1 MNMTTS
7 IDNIPMKT
15 NRNEVISDDS
25 DDPMVK
31 DILNEFEQE
40 LTNQEPIQNEKPKYI
55 INNSPPPPIKPA
67 PIQNKSSNYSYYNE
81 EFIRKT
87 AIIIIVIA
95 LIFSPIIFSSL
106 IEKLPT
112 NISGIIDDY
121 NFYIKL
127 ILAFIAIYLFFYY
140 NLL

>member
-15 NRNEVISDDS
+15 NRNEITPDDS

-31 DILNEFEQE
+31 DILSEFEQE
-40 LTNQEPIQNEKPKYI
+40 LNNQKPVPNEEPTKYI
-55 INNSPPPPIKPA
+55 INNTPPPPIKPQQ
-67 PIQNKSSNYSYYNE
+67 IKNKSSSYYNE
-81 EFIRKT
+81 EFMRKT
-87 AIIIIVIA
+87 AIITIVIA
-95 LIFSPIIFSSL
+95 LIFSPMIFSSI
-106 IEKLPT
+106 IEKLPV

-127 ILAFIAIYLFFYY
+127 VLAFIAIYLFFYY